1 MYRNEVLRD
10 LGWKLRIVSFDDLH
24 QMDRLAQWLMWL
36 GGHLGVEPDLSRVV
50 HVTVGPSEP
59 W

>member
-24 QMDRLAQWLMWL
+24 QMDRLAQ
-36 GGHLGVEPDLSRVV
+36 
-50 HVTVGPSEP
+50 
-59 W
+59 